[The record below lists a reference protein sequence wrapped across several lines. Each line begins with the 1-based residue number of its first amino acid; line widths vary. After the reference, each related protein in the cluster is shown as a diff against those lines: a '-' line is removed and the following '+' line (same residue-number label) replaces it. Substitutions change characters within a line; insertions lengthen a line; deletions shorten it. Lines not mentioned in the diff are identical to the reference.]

1 MIQGNPFVING
12 YRGPEYFCD
21 RVEET
26 ALLTRHLTNGCN
38 VALISPRRLGKSGLI
53 KHTFAQEQIR
63 EHYHTF
69 VIDIYETKNLN
80 EFVYELGRGIF
91 YALKSRGRKVWDK
104 FFNLLLSLRQGI
116 SFDAAG
122 VPEWNLSI
130 GDIRQPD
137 ITLDEIFECL
147 EQADRPCLVAIDEFQ
162 TVAEYPEKT
171 VEAMLRTRI
180 QNCRSAHFVFSGSK
194 RHMMAEMFL
203 TASHPFYQSASVVGL
218 SPIDEQAYYDFASR
232 HLLTV
237 GKTIDREAFGHI
249 YNRFDGITWY
259 VQYVMNILYT
269 TDTEGNRITLGDAGM
284 AIESIM
290 HQQTLAYKSLLFQL
304 SPKQKQLLLAISM
317 GEKTRQVMSQKF
329 LSKYNLSASSVQN
342 ALKVLLDRDFITQ
355 DEDGYEVYDKFFGI
369 WLRKVFS

>member
-1 MIQGNPFVING
+1 MLQ
-12 YRGPEYFCD
+12 
-21 RVEET
+21 
-26 ALLTRHLTNGCN
+26 
-38 VALISPRRLGKSGLI
+38 SGLI
-53 KHTFAQEQIR
+53 KHTFAQEQIK

-180 QNCRSAHFVFSGSK
+180 QNCRNAHFVFSGSK

>member
-1 MIQGNPFVING
+1 
-12 YRGPEYFCD
+12 
-21 RVEET
+21 
-26 ALLTRHLTNGCN
+26 
-38 VALISPRRLGKSGLI
+38 
-53 KHTFAQEQIR
+53 
-63 EHYHTF
+63 
-69 VIDIYETKNLN
+69 
-80 EFVYELGRGIF
+80 
-91 YALKSRGRKVWDK
+91 
-104 FFNLLLSLRQGI
+104 
-116 SFDAAG
+116 
-122 VPEWNLSI
+122 
-130 GDIRQPD
+130 
-137 ITLDEIFECL
+137 
-147 EQADRPCLVAIDEFQ
+147 
-162 TVAEYPEKT
+162 
-171 VEAMLRTRI
+171 
-180 QNCRSAHFVFSGSK
+180 
-194 RHMMAEMFL
+194 MMAEMFL